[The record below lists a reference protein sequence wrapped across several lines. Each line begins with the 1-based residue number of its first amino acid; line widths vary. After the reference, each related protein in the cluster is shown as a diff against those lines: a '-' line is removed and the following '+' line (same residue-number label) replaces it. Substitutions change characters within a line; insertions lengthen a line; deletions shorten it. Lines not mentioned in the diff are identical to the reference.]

1 MLFEWLN
8 TKDVDEFADSI
19 AADLVSRFP
28 PTDLEFQRRKGATR
42 FKKAHE
48 LIFARAETFVQSH
61 RLNIYTKARLG
72 TRFKMA
78 LTEAGYSADFVNS
91 VGYELTA
98 FVALKALKRRKARS

>member
-28 PTDLEFQRRKGATR
+28 PAEIELHRRKGPAR

-48 LIFARAETFVQSH
+48 LIFARARTFVQSH
-61 RLNIYTKARLG
+61 RLNLFTKARLG
-72 TRFKMA
+72 TRFKIA
-78 LTEAGYSADFVNS
+78 LTNAGYPADFVDS
-91 VGYELTA
+91 MGYELTT
-98 FVALKALKRRKARS
+98 FVAVEALKRRKTQS